1 MGQTDFTPMCR
12 RDVTIWRDADKA
24 GVDFQDA
31 TIAKLQVAGAA
42 SIRFVDPDR
51 IPTDMSTRI
60 RENKRH
66 KFDVVD
72 LIEAGISPEAIGE
85 VAERACVAVAISMAE
100 AGPRPLA
107 RPATASRPFPI
118 DSLGD
123 MLAGAARAIAAK
135 VQCADAMAAQSVLAV
150 ASWRRRRWRTCNC
163 PMARLDR

>member
-85 VAERACVAVAISMAE
+85 VAERACVAVAISWR
-100 AGPRPLA
+100 RPV
-107 RPATASRPFPI
+107 RGRSRVP
-118 DSLGD
+118 
-123 MLAGAARAIAAK
+123 
-135 VQCADAMAAQSVLAV
+135 
-150 ASWRRRRWRTCNC
+150 RRRRGPFRSIRLETCSR
-163 PMARLDR
+163 ARRAQ